1 MNDLTKYAT
10 IFDGIKPFSGEV
22 PLGYKVDFLGTLT
35 DAKFLEMWGVDPK
48 TTGGKVETTKAPTI
62 ADGEIWFE
70 AVNWV
75 EAAKEARGRFVMV
88 TLGANYGAQAVGAY
102 RALQALNPMPYKL
115 IAVEPEPDNI
125 EWTKR
130 HMRDNGID
138 PADQWI
144 VGTAIGDNND
154 PVLFPVGSPGSGTQ
168 NSFAVNQYKA
178 RERYARQFRFFW
190 YGGRARRVL
199 RNLLLNNSTGVKR
212 DLAPN
217 TGYNF
222 MAEIKMM
229 SAVTLVDILSPF
241 DVVDY
246 VESDIQQSEII
257 VFPPFID
264 FLKKKVRRIHIGTHG
279 TETHATLLELFKK
292 GGWEIVFD
300 FAPNKTHHST
310 LGDFSTNDGVLTVR
324 NPTL

>member
-1 MNDLTKYAT
+1 MNDLKGYAN
-10 IFDGIKPFSGEV
+10 IFDGIRPFSGEV

-35 DAKFLEMWGVDPK
+35 DANFLTMWGVDPA

-70 AVNWV
+70 AVDWI
-75 EAAKEARGRFVMV
+75 EAAKAARGRFVMV

-102 RALQALNPMPYKL
+102 KAVQAVNPMPCKL
-115 IAVEPEPDNI
+115 VAVEPEPDNI
-125 EWTKR
+125 SWTRR

-138 PADQWI
+138 PLDQWV
-144 VGTAIGDNND
+144 VGAAISDSND
-154 PVLFPVGSPGSGTQ
+154 PVLFPVGSPGSGAQ
-168 NSFAVNQYKA
+168 NSFATNQK
-178 RERYARQFRFFW
+178 EARQNYVEHFSRSWF
-190 YGGRARRVL
+190 GGRAKTAL
-199 RNLLLNNSTGVKR
+199 SNLLLHNTTGIKN

-246 VESDIQQSEII
+246 VELDIQQSEII

-279 TETHATLLELFKK
+279 ADVHATLLALFVKN
-292 GGWEIVFD
+292 GWEVVFD
-300 FAPNKTHHST
+300 FAPNQTFTSA
-310 LGDFSTNDGVLTVR
+310 LGDFATNDGVLTVR